1 MNYIIMLTTTTH
13 TIEGNPIKEYIWF
26 VSSEVIVWANVVKD
40 LFASITDIFWWR
52 SWSYEQSLIEWKNEA
67 MQELVS
73 KAKKMWAN
81 AVVWIDLAYATVGKW
96 WSMFMINITWTA
108 VILTKEPK

>member
-1 MNYIIMLTTTTH
+1 MLTSTTH

-40 LFASITDIFWWR
+40 LFASVTDIFGGR
-52 SWSYEQSLIEWKNEA
+52 SGSYEQSLIEGKNEA
-67 MQELVS
+67 MEELIA

-81 AVVWIDLAYATVGKW
+81 AIVGIDLAYDTVGKW
-96 WSMFMINITWTA
+96 WSMFMINITGTA
-108 VILTKEPK
+108 VVLTKDHK